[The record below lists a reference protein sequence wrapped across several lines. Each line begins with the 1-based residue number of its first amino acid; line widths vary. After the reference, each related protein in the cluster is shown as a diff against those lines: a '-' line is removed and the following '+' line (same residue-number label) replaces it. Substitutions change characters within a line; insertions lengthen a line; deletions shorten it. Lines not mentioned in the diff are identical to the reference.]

1 MTAPER
7 IAIRWEPGA
16 DVTNGPLMTH
26 PDYTRYVREDVAQ
39 TYHDAWLTAEGMLEE
54 AQCQIKAMKEDAAKP
69 RVKPLVWRYNPFSS
83 TWEAKCSFGEYSVGF
98 DDGWWAELGG
108 GYVAWDWEPPEDR
121 RSYHGPSAAKAAAQ
135 ADYEARILSALV
147 LP

>member
-7 IAIRWEPGA
+7 IALRWETGA
-16 DVTNGPLMTH
+16 AVTNGPLMTH
-26 PDYTRYVREDVAQ
+26 PDYTRYIREDVAQ
-39 TYHDAWLTAEGMLEE
+39 TYHDAWMTAEGMLEE

-69 RVKPLVWRYNPFSS
+69 RVKPLVWREYDADWPNWFYAVTNVGRYEIGPNSEDTFSCYV
-83 TWEAKCSFGEYSVGF
+83 EPQMRNIGLSFLAP
-98 DDGWWAELGG
+98 DD
-108 GYVAWDWEPPEDR
+108 
-121 RSYHGPSAAKAAAQ
+121 AKAAAQ